1 MKDRPARKSLTLSP
15 AGSGPSFFIAA
26 VFLLFLFFLLRA
38 AFLLPPAWA
47 QDPAALRFDDYVLD
61 QAGLLRPEE
70 KKELVSLLADFD
82 QKTTNQF
89 LVVILPSLPPATSLE
104 LYSLELA
111 EAAKAG
117 RAGKDNGLLLL
128 ILKDDRKIRI
138 EVGTGLE
145 EKITDGR
152 AGRVIREIL
161 APAFQQDEY
170 YQGIKAAMHS
180 LMGWVDPLTP
190 RPGRGMI
197 LRKKMKRAFPSS
209 PSCSWFYL
217 SSFSPALTRE
227 GSDGDTLRPLSGRLS
242 AVVRPEGPAVFAA
255 AAAVSVAAGPA
266 AGGRAGRP
274 ARTRRRATSRIT
286 VLHKTKR
293 PRPPLPAKEGRGLF
307 LNTARQFSG
316 EKQGDGDRASY
327 SPAGILINSFC
338 GSTKK
343 ERGRI

>member
-180 LMGWVDPLTP
+180 LMGWVDPSYAPARAGDDPPEEDEEGFPFFTLLLLVLFIVLFSRFNQRRFGRGYTSTTFGP
-190 RPGRGMI
+190 VISRRPPGR
-197 LRKKMKRAFPSS
+197 
-209 PSCSWFYL
+209 
-217 SSFSPALTRE
+217 
-227 GSDGDTLRPLSGRLS
+227 SGGFR
-242 AVVRPEGPAVFAA
+242 
-255 AAAVSVAAGPA
+255 
-266 AGGRAGRP
+266 GGG
-274 ARTRRRATSRIT
+274 
-286 VLHKTKR
+286 
-293 PRPPLPAKEGRGLF
+293 GGFRGGG
-307 LNTARQFSG
+307 ASG
-316 EKQGDGDRASY
+316 GW
-327 SPAGILINSFC
+327 
-338 GSTKK
+338 
-343 ERGRI
+343 